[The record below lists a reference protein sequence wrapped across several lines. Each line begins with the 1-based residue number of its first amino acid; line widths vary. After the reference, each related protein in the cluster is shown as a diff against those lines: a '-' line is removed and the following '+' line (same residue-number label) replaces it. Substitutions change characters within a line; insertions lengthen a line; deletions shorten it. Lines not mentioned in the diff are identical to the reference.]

1 MPSAPAV
8 ADQPILVEFETAPRV
23 RAVARRGKGAE
34 VRTVSRKKRQRTED
48 LIKESERAVDS
59 AMSTMEKMARK
70 VTDKMDSLKDAK
82 PDEVKLA
89 FGLKLDVEAGALI
102 AKAGA
107 EASLNVTMVWKTGA
121 D

>member
-1 MPSAPAV
+1 MPPPPAV

-34 VRTVSRKKRQRTED
+34 VRTVSRKKRQLTED
-48 LIKESERAVDS
+48 LIEESERAVDG
-59 AMSTMEKMARK
+59 AMPIMEKMARK

-82 PDEVKLA
+82 PDEVELA

-107 EASLNVTMVWKTGA
+107 EATLEVTMVWKTDA
-121 D
+121 S